1 MHDNNACHKAKTLAV
16 ANFLVQ
22 HSIGVKDIVH
32 EHLTL
37 TAGTFEVRVLGKGP
51 SQVYFDHMTVFGLLV
66 AELVVL
72 FHGESCTV
80 EVWSVAC
87 VVATN
92 EVLPHLAAQRGGNAY
107 SQGCLYDIIA
117 ALGCL

>member
-1 MHDNNACHKAKTLAV
+1 MIPSKIAIVMLCFMKHKGLRAKYQMYKTIKKKIRWTFFTQGMMVAGIRWPMSYMHDNNACHKAKTLAV

-51 SQVYFDHMTVFGLLV
+51 SWMK
-66 AELVVL
+66 
-72 FHGESCTV
+72 GEG
-80 EVWSVAC
+80 E
-87 VVATN
+87 
-92 EVLPHLAAQRGGNAY
+92 EEKG
-107 SQGCLYDIIA
+107 
-117 ALGCL
+117 